1 MRLRFMHTEQLER
14 HIIDTIKE
22 WQMKI
27 GYKEENMRLYYPDVS
42 LIGMLEL
49 PDGTTEK
56 ELKKNLAIF
65 AEIVS
70 ERLGQIEISNVG
82 DRYCLNVPPEGCKY
96 ISEKIPDSE
105 LLKNLLV
112 VLDRREN
119 DMDQVR
125 KVFQDYATEH
135 QGICVEEDHENEG
148 LGLVFYYTSEETDPY
163 VYCMEQDDFGIT
175 YHRFSRSDYNKL
187 VSKDNE
193 IKHNAQECIMCK

>member
-1 MRLRFMHTEQLER
+1 MHTEQLER

-49 PDGTTEK
+49 PEGTTEK
-56 ELKKNLAIF
+56 ELKKNLAVF
-65 AEIVS
+65 TEIVS

-82 DRYCLNVPPEGCKY
+82 DRYCLNVPVEGCRY
-96 ISEKIPDSE
+96 ISENVPDSE

-112 VLDRREN
+112 VLNRREN

-125 KVFQDYATEH
+125 RVFEDYATEH
-135 QGICVEEDHENEG
+135 QGTCVEEDHESEG
-148 LGLVFYYTSEETDPY
+148 LGLVFYYTSEEADPY

>member
-1 MRLRFMHTEQLER
+1 MHTEQLER

-56 ELKKNLAIF
+56 ELKKNLAVF

-125 KVFQDYATEH
+125 RVFEDYATEH

>member
-1 MRLRFMHTEQLER
+1 MHIEQLER

-27 GYKEENMRLYYPDVS
+27 GYQEENMRLYYPDVS

-49 PDGTTEK
+49 SDDTTEK

-125 KVFQDYATEH
+125 RVFEDYATEH

-175 YHRFSRSDYNKL
+175 YHRFSRPDYNKL
-187 VSKDNE
+187 VSEDNE

>member
-1 MRLRFMHTEQLER
+1 MHTEQLER

-56 ELKKNLAIF
+56 ELKKNLAVF

>member
-1 MRLRFMHTEQLER
+1 MHTEQLER

-49 PDGTTEK
+49 PEGTTEK
-56 ELKKNLAIF
+56 ELKKNLAVF

-82 DRYCLNVPPEGCKY
+82 DRYCLNVPVEGCRY
-96 ISEKIPDSE
+96 ISENVPDSE

-112 VLDRREN
+112 VLNRREN

-125 KVFQDYATEH
+125 RVFEDYATEH

>member
-1 MRLRFMHTEQLER
+1 MHIEQLER

-27 GYKEENMRLYYPDVS
+27 GYQEENMRLYYPDVS

-49 PDGTTEK
+49 PDGITEK
-56 ELKKNLAIF
+56 ELKKNLAVF

-82 DRYCLNVPPEGCKY
+82 ERYCLNVPAEGCKY

-175 YHRFSRSDYNKL
+175 YHRFSRPDYNKL
-187 VSKDNE
+187 VSEDNE

>member
-1 MRLRFMHTEQLER
+1 MHTEQLER

-56 ELKKNLAIF
+56 ELKKNLAVF
-65 AEIVS
+65 ADIVS

-119 DMDQVR
+119 DIYFHTFPIFARQ
-125 KVFQDYATEH
+125 
-135 QGICVEEDHENEG
+135 
-148 LGLVFYYTSEETDPY
+148 S
-163 VYCMEQDDFGIT
+163 
-175 YHRFSRSDYNKL
+175 
-187 VSKDNE
+187 
-193 IKHNAQECIMCK
+193 

>member
-1 MRLRFMHTEQLER
+1 MHTEQLER

-56 ELKKNLAIF
+56 ELKKNLAVF

-82 DRYCLNVPPEGCKY
+82 ERYCLNVPPEGCKY

-175 YHRFSRSDYNKL
+175 YHRFSRPDYNKL

>member
-1 MRLRFMHTEQLER
+1 MHTEQLER

-49 PDGTTEK
+49 PEGTTEK
-56 ELKKNLAIF
+56 ELKKNLAVF

-82 DRYCLNVPPEGCKY
+82 DRYCLNVPAEGCRY
-96 ISEKIPDSE
+96 ISENVPDSE

-112 VLDRREN
+112 VLNRREN

-125 KVFQDYATEH
+125 RVFKDYATEH
-135 QGICVEEDHENEG
+135 QGICVEEDHESEG
-148 LGLVFYYTSEETDPY
+148 LGLVFYYTSEEADPY